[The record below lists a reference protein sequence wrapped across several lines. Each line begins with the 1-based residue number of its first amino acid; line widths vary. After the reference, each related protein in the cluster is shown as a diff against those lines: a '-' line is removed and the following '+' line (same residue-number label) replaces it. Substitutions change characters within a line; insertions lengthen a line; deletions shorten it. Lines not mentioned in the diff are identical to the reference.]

1 MKICKLFIVLS
12 FIFFSSIANSNEK
25 IVFLDQKFI
34 YQNSLAGKSIVAQ
47 LKKSQ
52 DKIVKKLTDNKK
64 LLSNEES
71 KLIAQKNIIQP
82 EEYKKK
88 VLLLQEKIKSHN
100 KSRNENNSNLK
111 KKQLKGNSTLRNFL
125 TPILAAYSDENS
137 ISVILQKKDLVIGK
151 KELDITD
158 EIIKIVNTQV
168 KKFKIN

>member
-88 VLLLQEKIKSHN
+88 VLLLQEKIKSHR
-100 KSRNENNSNLK
+100 KRL
-111 KKQLKGNSTLRNFL
+111 
-125 TPILAAYSDENS
+125 
-137 ISVILQKKDLVIGK
+137 
-151 KELDITD
+151 
-158 EIIKIVNTQV
+158 
-168 KKFKIN
+168 